1 MVSLYNNKVEEWK
14 PANRSRVMF
23 LKVVKT
29 SFENA
34 AWGHHFLLEAQG
46 KILQSAS
53 SEIVKTILIL
63 SSGSTAEVWST
74 VLCSLSMR
82 RIQPD
87 FGKACIDSVPLWA
100 MTLTQLLC
108 TRYPQFPYL

>member
-34 AWGHHFLLEAQG
+34 A
-46 KILQSAS
+46 
-53 SEIVKTILIL
+53 
-63 SSGSTAEVWST
+63 
-74 VLCSLSMR
+74 
-82 RIQPD
+82 
-87 FGKACIDSVPLWA
+87 
-100 MTLTQLLC
+100 
-108 TRYPQFPYL
+108 